1 MSVGLRLY
9 EQLSEAQDDK
19 TRARLIAEA
28 FDALE
33 NLYPH
38 LQDLATQ
45 GHLRETELR
54 LQKEIKEVE
63 AKLHKEILEVEAA
76 LRVEIEKVR
85 LEIKEVELRLQRE
98 IRGVEVKVA
107 ESKAELVRWVVGVGL
122 LQTTLLTAVLL
133 RIAHLI

>member
-63 AKLHKEILEVEAA
+63 AKLHKEIREVEAA

-85 LEIKEVELRLQRE
+85 LEIKS
-98 IRGVEVKVA
+98 VEVKVA